1 MSGIPDQEIAK
12 YRCIL
17 MYDDETVVDAAAALR
32 DAQGYDWWHVV
43 ANLESGGY
51 AVARFSDLTAQIK
64 TADETTRATLLTS
77 PLGELVGTLLAKVDI
92 VTDQDQ
98 ESLDTLKD
106 RAYRTSSGVAVI
118 LTRGDF
124 KGIIATGGTRSGPMD
139 VGLVSLAGSYAALP
153 EKGLMSKRRR
163 QAMEARHRKS

>member
-1 MSGIPDQEIAK
+1 MAGIPDQEIAK

-17 MYDDETVVDAAAALR
+17 MYDDETVVDAATALR
-32 DAQGYDWWHVV
+32 DAQGYDWWHLV
-43 ANLESGGY
+43 ADLDAGGY
-51 AVARFSDLTAQIK
+51 AVARFSDLAAQLR
-64 TADETTRATLLTS
+64 TSDQTRHAMLLNH
-77 PLGELVGTLLAKVDI
+77 PLGELVGSVLTKVDI
-92 VTDQDQ
+92 VADQEH

-106 RAYRTSSGVAVI
+106 RVCRTRSGVAVI
-118 LTRGDF
+118 RTEAGF

-163 QAMEARHRKS
+163 QAMEARQKKS